1 MSITLFTK
9 ELSLFLGDLKVYSEK
24 NWKVLINNK
33 VRVFGLEK
41 WMMGMENKSFLKL
54 YSLKGKPKRELFYNE
69 DWGSSLLFKARSN
82 SFEVN
87 DRTCI
92 VRSI

>member
-1 MSITLFTK
+1 MFTFSGK
-9 ELSLFLGDLKVYSEK
+9 LVS
-24 NWKVLINNK
+24 
-33 VRVFGLEK
+33 
-41 WMMGMENKSFLKL
+41 LKL

-87 DRTCI
+87 DRTYRFRESRDRNWGITKPRTSASCGRLRTVVQTLQI
-92 VRSI
+92 KGLET